1 MCKNEVV
8 NGNGDQGVVY
18 LPISMLVRR
27 DLCKN
32 VYEENFDQV
41 CGGKGGGGGVK

>member
-8 NGNGDQGVVY
+8 NGNGDQEVVY
-18 LPISMLVRR
+18 LPISMLVKK

-32 VYEENFDQV
+32 VYEKTFDQV
-41 CGGKGGGGGVK
+41 WGGEIPI